1 VGPKT
6 SSAAAELAAASSP
19 KKRRRSTDTALH
31 GPLAAL
37 GAKELKKVYKLAL
50 STLPTFF
57 VLVDGLES
65 LLQSRT
71 TLDDQPILMMTNAAI
86 QALEMD
92 CPVVSTSYSPTNT
105 TALGV
110 PSAWGP
116 QVQMASLSL
125 LTAAFGRYPTH
136 RETILEDFLG
146 ILLKLPSGK
155 RSLRAY
161 QVRYTSTL
169 TPYALARRNVR
180 WVGPLLA
187 KTCPLDENQPHRIQM
202 MTALLLQLLQAI
214 VVRPLYD
221 TTEVQAQDG
230 TSEKKTRLRSGL
242 GQSQAVADYFVAALA
257 QRCARKEA
265 SGAASEFRP
274 ILGNLVDDLL
284 VVLLVPEYPAAEML
298 LLSVVSKLNND
309 LDRSTKTTRNS
320 LEPTYLNV
328 AFDVLGKICAVQARL
343 LALHADRPIHMK
355 IQAKVP
361 LLKEEAEEVI
371 ACHCGFTYT
380 DYARLQCDNCQLS
393 YHMTCIG
400 VAADKVPIEW
410 ICDSCRL
417 GRIAVRERSKYGANA
432 DISEV
437 MGEVY
442 AMRQSFLATLSHR
455 NGVTGLEPAIAFHL
469 ARWAED
475 MDAKHGE
482 LATATT
488 RVVVHG
494 ILDHWDE
501 SGRFSAPVGE
511 ALTEEG
517 GIRLILALLSQTSPL
532 LSSFRSQIRFLIS
545 LLSDTVAPS
554 LRKLS
559 IKAIERAAEGDLQL
573 MQLPIITKAVSR
585 RLLDESISVREAA
598 VSLVGSYAV
607 KFPTV
612 TKAYHASLLK
622 CLTDI
627 GVSVRKRAVKIFLEI
642 LTASPRYK
650 GRAEVFDILL
660 QRAEDKKEEDS
671 VRDLI
676 HDILTKL
683 WLENGQEMVAQRKA
697 SPAQSPSQSMS
708 SPASPSAPGGDA
720 ALHGTPSIVT
730 PTPNME
736 ARPIVVMQKR
746 SDIAAEQMM
755 EVVRAGGT
763 SRTLEAVLKTL
774 LSSPGESL
782 TGTRPTDSKS
792 HARTV
797 DQKQC
802 DQLVNSL
809 FELLLT
815 IEEQRQSRGPRI
827 GKDLAAVLR
836 TIVVFADVS
845 PSSVYRHLQTV
856 LPYLTADNGVSVDD
870 ETLIVSAVCDI
881 LSRVST
887 VFDEQ
892 DIGRL
897 STSTL
902 AKDLQQIMYKFG
914 ASALSAAVGAL
925 SSLAHHRHA
934 TEASVFGKKLL
945 GIARTFYG
953 YLVKQKDVE
962 DFSGPGVPEKTRC
975 NTQRALSVLGLI
987 CHYHTRP
994 SDSAVSDD
1002 EKEDAE
1008 SKPADL
1014 IGVKDLCWLNMIRAC
1029 YRLFASYFEK
1039 NDAATKSA
1047 ALRAL
1052 GGVFMVEPRLMLD
1065 LEQEGFI
1072 DNILSPESD
1081 ISLQLEA
1088 MSSWRQILIEEEKRI
1103 DGGYAQKLM
1112 NQDKNITISKRI
1124 SGDQDGDSNIF
1135 GGVLTSYA
1143 ESIFRMTKTSDY
1155 RARFAAI
1162 ELLEVLM
1169 RQGLV
1174 NPNDAVPHLFALQGD
1189 VDNPAIRSLA
1199 CTLLMAEG
1207 EKRPDTLRLRICAG
1221 VKLAFEFQRKL
1232 RGATQQASALLP
1244 KDKHQRAHESIFDSV
1259 FKECIAKNKKQRQGL
1274 FKNLLNLFDLKDL
1287 QAQVNP
1293 KKKNQKKHSTRDVA
1307 LLAFTAEILASLPY
1321 TTSTDPL
1328 VIIHQIRS
1336 MVSLQGEQLVD
1347 RFADILRHVGLA
1359 SNDEYD
1365 DRNASEDALERAA
1378 KSKLPSQTPEAAT
1391 LSKEV
1396 FDMSKFTQLCQAAV
1410 AMTLLLRLKRYL
1422 KQLYNLSE
1430 TRCLEFNP
1438 NDKDRVGEKTISK
1451 SEIIKVPFDA
1461 NATGTTDVDTL
1472 IRQYCE
1478 FRRLMREENAVL
1490 SAATADSDMEDEAG
1504 KPAALSVPADASS
1517 LKRKSTSM

>member
-1 VGPKT
+1 
-6 SSAAAELAAASSP
+6 
-19 KKRRRSTDTALH
+19 
-31 GPLAAL
+31 
-37 GAKELKKVYKLAL
+37 
-50 STLPTFF
+50 
-57 VLVDGLES
+57 
-65 LLQSRT
+65 
-71 TLDDQPILMMTNAAI
+71 
-86 QALEMD
+86 
-92 CPVVSTSYSPTNT
+92 
-105 TALGV
+105 
-110 PSAWGP
+110 
-116 QVQMASLSL
+116 MAC
-125 LTAAFGRYPTH
+125 
-136 RETILEDFLG
+136 IG
-146 ILLKLPSGK
+146 I
-155 RSLRAY
+155 
-161 QVRYTSTL
+161 
-169 TPYALARRNVR
+169 
-180 WVGPLLA
+180 
-187 KTCPLDENQPHRIQM
+187 
-202 MTALLLQLLQAI
+202 
-214 VVRPLYD
+214 
-221 TTEVQAQDG
+221 
-230 TSEKKTRLRSGL
+230 
-242 GQSQAVADYFVAALA
+242 
-257 QRCARKEA
+257 
-265 SGAASEFRP
+265 
-274 ILGNLVDDLL
+274 
-284 VVLLVPEYPAAEML
+284 
-298 LLSVVSKLNND
+298 
-309 LDRSTKTTRNS
+309 
-320 LEPTYLNV
+320 
-328 AFDVLGKICAVQARL
+328 AFDKIP
-343 LALHADRPIHMK
+343 D
-355 IQAKVP
+355 
-361 LLKEEAEEVI
+361 
-371 ACHCGFTYT
+371 
-380 DYARLQCDNCQLS
+380 
-393 YHMTCIG
+393 
-400 VAADKVPIEW
+400 EW
-410 ICDSCRL
+410 ICDPCRL

-432 DISEV
+432 DLSEV

-442 AMRQSFLATLSHR
+442 AMRQSFLAALSHR
-455 NGVTGLEPAIAFHL
+455 NGVTGLEPSIAFHL

-475 MDAKHGE
+475 VDAKHGE

-494 ILDHWDE
+494 ILDHWDR
-501 SGRFSAPVGE
+501 SGSFAAPVGE

-517 GIRLILALLSQTSPL
+517 GIRLILALLSETSPL

-559 IKAIERAAEGDLQL
+559 IKTIERAAEGDLQL

-612 TKAYHASLLK
+612 TKAYHSSLLK
-622 CLTDI
+622 CLTDV

-642 LTASPRYK
+642 LTASPRYR

-660 QRAEDKKEEDS
+660 QRAADKKEEDS

-676 HDILTKL
+676 HNILTKL

-697 SPAQSPSQSMS
+697 SPGQSPSQSMS
-708 SPASPSAPGGDA
+708 SPASPSAPGGDE

-730 PTPNME
+730 PTPNTE

-755 EVVRAGGT
+755 EVVRTGGT
-763 SRTLEAVLKTL
+763 SKTLEAVLKTL
-774 LSSPGESL
+774 LSSPGESM
-782 TGTRPTDSKS
+782 TGTRPIDSKS
-792 HARTV
+792 HARMV
-797 DQKQC
+797 DRKQC

-815 IEEQRQSRGPRI
+815 IEEQRQSRGPRV

-887 VFDEQ
+887 VFEEQ

-902 AKDLQQIMYKFG
+902 AKDLQLIMYKFG

-925 SSLAHHRHA
+925 SSLAHHHHA
-934 TEASVFGKKLL
+934 TETSVFGKKLL

-953 YLVKQKDVE
+953 YLVKQKDIK
-962 DFSGPGVPEKTRC
+962 DFSESSVTEKTRC

-994 SDSAVSDD
+994 SDCGVSDD
-1002 EKEDAE
+1002 ENEEADPDT
-1008 SKPADL
+1008 KPSGVV
-1014 IGVKDLCWLNMIRAC
+1014 GVKDLSWLNMIRVC

-1052 GGVFMVEPRLMLD
+1052 GGVFMVEPRLMLE

-1072 DNILSPESD
+1072 DNVLSPESD
-1081 ISLQLEA
+1081 LSLQLEA
-1088 MSSWRQILIEEEKRI
+1088 MSSWREILIEEEKRI
-1103 DGGYAQKLM
+1103 DGGYAKKM
-1112 NQDKNITISKRI
+1112 MDRDKNITISKRI

-1143 ESIFRMTKTSDY
+1143 ESIFRMTKTNDY
-1155 RARFAAI
+1155 RARVAAV
-1162 ELLEVLM
+1162 ELLAVLM

-1207 EKRPDTLRLRICAG
+1207 AKRPDTLRLRICAG
-1221 VKLAFEFQRKL
+1221 VTLAFEFQRKL
-1232 RGATQQASALLP
+1232 RGANQPASALLP
-1244 KDKHQRAHESIFDSV
+1244 KDKHQRVHESIFDGV

-1287 QAQVNP
+1287 QPLAKP
-1293 KKKNQKKHSTRDVA
+1293 KKKTQKKQSTREVA
-1307 LLAFTAEILASLPY
+1307 LLGFTAEILASLPY
-1321 TTSTDPL
+1321 TTSADPL
-1328 VIIHQIRS
+1328 VIIHQIRR
-1336 MVSLQGEQLVD
+1336 MVSLQGEQLID

-1359 SNDEYD
+1359 SLDEYD

-1378 KSKLPSQTPEAAT
+1378 MSKLPSQTPEAAT
-1391 LSKEV
+1391 LSKEG
-1396 FDMSKFTQLCQAAV
+1396 FDMPNFTQLCQAAV

-1438 NDKDRVGEKTISK
+1438 NDKDRLVEKIISK
-1451 SEIIKVPFDA
+1451 SEIKVPFDA
-1461 NATGTTDVDTL
+1461 KAAGTTDADTL
-1472 IRQYCE
+1472 IRQYGE

-1490 SAATADSDMEDEAG
+1490 SAATADSDLEDEAE
-1504 KPAALSVPADASS
+1504 KPAALPLPEDLSS
-1517 LKRKSTSM
+1517 LKRKSASP